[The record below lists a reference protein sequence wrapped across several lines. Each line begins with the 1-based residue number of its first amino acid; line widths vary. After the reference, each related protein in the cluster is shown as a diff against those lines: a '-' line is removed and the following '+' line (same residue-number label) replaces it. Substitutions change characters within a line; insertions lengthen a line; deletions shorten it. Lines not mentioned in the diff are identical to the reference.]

1 MVLTDHQIA
10 DWAEQ
15 GLLENY
21 DPNCIT
27 NIGYDL
33 RAEYFV
39 SGDKKV
45 PNVSLKHG
53 ESAFVATTENIRL
66 PNDMLGRIVLKNS
79 RLRQGLS
86 MDAPVYQPGH
96 HTKVFFRVTNVSG
109 NEIDL
114 QMGGKYVTILFET
127 LSRPVEHPYAGTFSE
142 EMDYSGLGKYK
153 DLYQKE
159 IREIEKK
166 TENLKDME
174 RSIYANVL
182 VILTV
187 FVALFSFLSTNISL
201 LSANADEGRFLV
213 YNFVMLGCIS
223 FLVAL
228 LNGVISFAKKR
239 WIPWVASISSF
250 AAAALIFFF
259 L

>member
-1 MVLTDHQIA
+1 MVLTDQQIA
-10 DWAEQ
+10 AQAQ

-39 SGDKKV
+39 SGDKQV
-45 PNVSLKHG
+45 SHISLKHG

-66 PNDMLGRIVLKNS
+66 PDNMLGRIVLKNS

-114 QMGGKYVTILFET
+114 QKGGKYVTILFEM
-127 LSRPVEHPYAGTFSE
+127 LSAPVEHPYAGTFSE

-153 DLYQKE
+153 DLYQNE
-159 IREIEKK
+159 IKEIEKR

-187 FVALFSFLSTNISL
+187 FVALFSFLTTNMSLISA
-201 LSANADEGRFLV
+201 SAGAGQFLT

-228 LNGVISFAKKR
+228 LNRVINVAKNDK
-239 WIPWVASISSF
+239 IPWIAAILSF
-250 AAAALIFFF
+250 GAAIIFYFVI
-259 L
+259 